1 MAWRTHRIRRI
12 IMSKRILFICP
23 KYFNYCNVIR
33 DELLKL
39 GHIVD
44 MISYNATGFSLV
56 LLNKIGLAKKQKSI
70 YYNKYRKLV
79 NKNKY
84 DLLFVIKGDVFSE
97 ETWKKIFAERKF
109 KNSVLY
115 QWDSFS
121 NYNYKNLIKIFD
133 KTFSFDRSDSN
144 RFERLIY
151 LPLFYYGDFCY
162 QEQIEYDL
170 LFVGIWHSD
179 RIEILNKIGEI
190 AEYEGLKVYFKIYYP
205 FLSWLYLRLK
215 NGKSMQS
222 PYLTFKKISQKHL
235 SRLYRKT
242 KCIID
247 IANPRQSGLTMRTI
261 ECVGA
266 NKKLITTNQNIA
278 VEDFYC
284 ENIQIV
290 RRDTIENIDLNYI
303 NTKSEYPNREKYR
316 LDNWLKSILP
326 DE

>member
-1 MAWRTHRIRRI
+1 
-12 IMSKRILFICP
+12 MSKRILFICP

-33 DELLKL
+33 CELQKS

-44 MISYNATGFSLV
+44 IISYNATGFSHV
-56 LLNKIGLAKKQKSI
+56 LLNKFGFAKKANSFF
-70 YYNKYRKLV
+70 YNKYRKLV

-115 QWDSFS
+115 QWDSLS
-121 NYNYKNLIKIFD
+121 NYNYKNLIKLFD
-133 KTFSFDRSDSN
+133 KTFSFDRNDSN
-144 RFERLIY
+144 KFERIKY
-151 LPLFYYGDFCY
+151 LPLFYYDDISC
-162 QEQIEYDL
+162 QEEIEYDL

-179 RIEILNKIGEI
+179 RIELLNKIGEI

-215 NGKSMQS
+215 NGKRMQS
-222 PYLTFKKISQKHL
+222 PYITFKKISQKQL

-278 VEDFYC
+278 AEDFYC

-290 RRDTIENIDLNYI
+290 RRNSINNIDLKFLNA
-303 NTKSEYPNREKYR
+303 KSEYPNREKYR
-316 LDNWLKSILP
+316 LTRWLKTLLS